1 MYLCKSFFCI
11 TAALLLW
18 ISGCGSLPSSTQSPA
33 TSISS
38 AVSALPSIDPQSE
51 QLFQKGLTAYEAFDY
66 NEAISFYNKS
76 LAIDK
81 NNYKALSGKGIALA
95 MRGNE
100 NNNTQDITAGITL
113 IKSALQKNPN
123 YVPAFYDL
131 ALALKINKN
140 YDESICWF
148 QKVIQKEPD
157 NTWSYYGIATIYGD
171 KGQAKEA
178 VPYLKKAISLDSINV
193 KQAARTQSHFD
204 SIRSD
209 PDFNSLINE

>member
-1 MYLCKSFFCI
+1 MYSCKSFFFI
-11 TAALLLW
+11 ATALLLG
-18 ISGCGSLPSSTQSPA
+18 ISGCGSFPNSTQPLAS
-33 TSISS
+33 SISS
-38 AVSALPSIDPQSE
+38 AASAIPSIDPQSE
-51 QLFQKGLTAYEAFDY
+51 QLFQKGLTAYESFNY
-66 NEAISFYNKS
+66 NEAIFFYDKS
-76 LAIDK
+76 LSIDK

-95 MRGNE
+95 MQGNE
-100 NNNTQDITAGITL
+100 NNSTQDITSGIAL

-123 YVPAFYDL
+123 YVAAFYDL

-140 YDESICWF
+140 SDESIYWF

-178 VPYLKKAISLDSINV
+178 VTYLKKAMSLDNINV

-209 PDFNSLINE
+209 PAFKSLINE

>member
-1 MYLCKSFFCI
+1 MYSCKSLFFI
-11 TAALLLW
+11 TTVLLLW
-18 ISGCGSLPSSTQSPA
+18 ISGCGNLPSSTQPPTA
-33 TSISS
+33 SISS
-38 AVSALPSIDPQSE
+38 AASAIPSIDPQSE
-51 QLFQKGLTAYEAFDY
+51 QLFQKGLTAYEAFNY

-76 LAIDK
+76 LSIDK

-100 NNNTQDITAGITL
+100 NNNTQDITSGITL
-113 IKSALQKNPN
+113 IKNALQKNPN
-123 YVPAFYDL
+123 YVAAFYDL

-178 VPYLKKAISLDSINV
+178 VTYLKKAISFDSINV

-209 PDFNSLINE
+209 PDFKSLVNE